1 MKKIAYINVTYLELM
16 EFDENT
22 PDEVI
27 DQEVKDWIKEN
38 HPDCSDRDWDI
49 NLKEV

>member
-1 MKKIAYINVTYLELM
+1 MKKAYINVTYLEIL
-16 EFDENT
+16 EFSEDT

-27 DQEVKDWIKEN
+27 NQTVENWIKEN

-49 NLKEV
+49 IIKED